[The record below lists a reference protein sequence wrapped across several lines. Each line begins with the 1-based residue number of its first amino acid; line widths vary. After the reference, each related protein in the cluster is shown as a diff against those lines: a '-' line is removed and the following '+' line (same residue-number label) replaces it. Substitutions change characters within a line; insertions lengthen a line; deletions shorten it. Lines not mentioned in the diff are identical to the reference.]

1 VSRTTQRVPFD
12 VTGTLVYHDCPEGRP
27 SSVTSMQVFAWDVAD
42 DTALAAIGSGAVES
56 NPNTTL
62 DAAAGVGQT
71 DPRLIPVTA
80 TTGFLVGRT
89 YLITAADGN
98 SEWFE
103 CLEVDSGNSVTAR
116 HPLHNAYASAD
127 TVKST
132 RITATIDP
140 DWVSDEDN
148 LSDPNDP
155 NPGYRVRLVYVVAS
169 VTYVR
174 DTYFD
179 LVRYPSGHG
188 VTGLDIDLMMPGWLN
203 RLPTDYK
210 RDQGKRLIDEA
221 HRAVQ
226 LDLAAIWRNDAALAN
241 AAVTD
246 ELVKYKTVELG
257 EWARVMSGG
266 QADNLGVRE
275 RYDLATARYADRF
288 KTLVSPLDKQ
298 PTRTAAGGAA
308 KRPPATVQRA

>member
-1 VSRTTQRVPFD
+1 MSRVTQRVPFD
-12 VTGTLVYHDCPEGRP
+12 VAGTLIHHDCPEGRP

-42 DTALAAIGSGAVES
+42 DTALAAIGSATVES
-56 NPNTTL
+56 APSTTL
-62 DAAAGVGQT
+62 DGAAGVGQA
-71 DPRLIPVTA
+71 DPRVIPVA
-80 TTGFLVGRT
+80 LTTGFVVGRS

-103 CLEVDSGNSVTAR
+103 CIEIDSTVSVTAR
-116 HPLHNAYASAD
+116 HPLHNAYASSD

-132 RITATIDP
+132 RIVATIDSE
-140 DWVSDEDN
+140 WVADEDN
-148 LSDPNDP
+148 LSDPNDA
-155 NPGYRVRLVYVVAS
+155 NPAYRVRVVYVVAS

-174 DTYFD
+174 DFYLD
-179 LVRYPSGHG
+179 LVRYPSGHS

-210 RDQGKRLIDEA
+210 RDQGRRLIDEA

-226 LDLAAIWRNDAALAN
+226 LDVAAVWRNDASIAN
-241 AAVTD
+241 AAIVD
-246 ELVKYKTVELG
+246 ELTKYKTIELG

-266 QADNLGVRE
+266 QADNLGIRE
-275 RYDLATARYADRF
+275 RYDLAVERYGMRF
-288 KTLVSPLDKQ
+288 KTLVHPLDKL
-298 PTRTAAGGAA
+298 PTRLADGSAA